1 MKKYI
6 LLLIL
11 IALTTFSSIAQTKV
25 TMKKDG
31 GVYKVECKIN
41 GVPMDFIFDTGASKV
56 SLSMVEAS
64 FLLKNGKINK
74 SNFKGS
80 ANFVDANG
88 NVTEGAIIIIDE
100 IEFAGLKLKNVEAS
114 IVGNQKA
121 PLLLGQS
128 AIQKLGKIQMEGN
141 VLTIMNNKNVNSYDF
156 SGNNPTVAV
165 EEPGYIDWLE
175 DINLIDKPF
184 EKNFTGTQIVFS
196 FSPLL
201 TSPEFDS
208 PVVANVRNRKVQVLE
223 KASKNFYK
231 VKDGESTGY
240 IWAGWFVE
248 KK

>member
-1 MKKYI
+1 MKNLFLGVLVFI
-6 LLLIL
+6 S
-11 IALTTFSSIAQTKV
+11 LTAFNSFGQTKV
-25 TMKKDG
+25 TMEQDG
-31 GVYKVECKIN
+31 GVYKVVCKIN
-41 GVPMDFIFDTGASKV
+41 GVPMKFIFDTGASTV
-56 SLSMVEAS
+56 SLSKVEAA
-64 FLLKNGKINK
+64 FLLKGGHINK
-74 SNFKGS
+74 KNFKGN

-88 NVTEGAIIIIDE
+88 NVTVGAVIILDE

-114 IVGNQKA
+114 IVDNQKA

-128 AIQKLGKIQMEGN
+128 AIQKLGKIQLEGN
-141 VLTIMNNKNVNSYDF
+141 VLTIMNDKNVNRYDF
-156 SGNNPTVAV
+156 STNSTEY

-196 FSPLL
+196 FSPLF
-201 TSPEFDS
+201 TSPEFGS
-208 PVVANVRNRKVQVLE
+208 PVVANVKNRKVQVLE

>member
-6 LLLIL
+6 LLFVFISL
-11 IALTTFSSIAQTKV
+11 AAFNSFSQTKV
-25 TMKKDG
+25 TMEQDG
-31 GVYKVECKIN
+31 SVYKVVCKIN
-41 GVPMDFIFDTGASKV
+41 GVPMKFIFDTGASTV
-56 SLSMVEAS
+56 SLSKVEAA
-64 FLLKNGKINK
+64 FLLKGGHIDKK
-74 SNFKGS
+74 NFKGN
-80 ANFVDANG
+80 ANFQDANG
-88 NVTEGAIIIIDE
+88 NITVGAVIIIDE

-114 IVGNQKA
+114 IVDNQKA

-128 AIQKLGKIQMEGN
+128 AIQKLGKIQLEGN
-141 VLTIMNNKNVNSYDF
+141 VLTIMNDKNVNRYDF
-156 SGNNPTVAV
+156 STNSTAY
-165 EEPGYIDWLE
+165 EEPGYIDWLD
-175 DINLIDKPF
+175 DINLIENPF

-201 TSPEFDS
+201 TSPEFGS